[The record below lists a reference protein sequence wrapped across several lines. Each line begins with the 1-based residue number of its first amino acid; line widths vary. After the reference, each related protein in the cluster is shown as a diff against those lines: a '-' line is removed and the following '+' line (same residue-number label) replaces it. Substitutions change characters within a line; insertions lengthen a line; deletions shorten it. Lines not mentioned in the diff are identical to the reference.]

1 MDVITSLASTMQQLS
16 IQQDVGVAM
25 LSKTMDSQEAAG
37 QGVQRMINSVPT
49 PGLGGSI
56 DIRL

>member
-1 MDVITSLASTMQQLS
+1 MDVITSLASTMNQMTL
-16 IQQDVGVAM
+16 QDQVGVAM
-25 LSKTMDSQEAAG
+25 LSKSMDTAESAG
-37 QGVQRMINSVPT
+37 QGIQRMINSVPT